1 VTPVE
6 RLTAAIEKLE
16 ALKADSTPGPWWH
29 WPEAGVI
36 EIYSDWR
43 DPARTGSE
51 VVIAPRIR
59 PRDGW
64 GREATIYRDNY
75 EPNAELI
82 VTLHRTI
89 DAQLAILRRALDVAT
104 PIDGQA
110 SYDIG
115 PGSRVG
121 QALALADAILGDQS

>member
-1 VTPVE
+1 MTPAE
-6 RLTAAIEKLE
+6 LLQAAIDKLE
-16 ALKADSTPGPWWH
+16 RLKADSTPGPWWH
-29 WPEAGVI
+29 WPEAGDI

-43 DPARTGSE
+43 DPAHRGGE

-64 GREATIYRDNY
+64 GRDAVIYRDNY

-89 DAQLAILRRALDVAT
+89 DAQLAILRAAVKNEDVRRSDRLWSGALSNT
-104 PIDGQA
+104 
-110 SYDIG
+110 
-115 PGSRVG
+115 
-121 QALALADAILGDQS
+121 ALALADAILRGEA

>member
-1 VTPVE
+1 MSGPVE

-16 ALKADSTPGPWWH
+16 RLKAESSLGPWKATDRRGV
-29 WPEAGVI
+29 PALAPYEADIDALGLSEAV
-36 EIYSDWR
+36 DWR
-43 DPARTGSE
+43 VAD
-51 VVIAPRIR
+51 VIFAS
-59 PRDGW
+59 D
-64 GREATIYRDNY
+64 
-75 EPNAELI
+75 AELI

-89 DAQLAILRRALDVAT
+89 DAQLAILRRVLDIVT

-121 QALALADAILGDQS
+121 QALALADTILGGQS